1 MSETDRA
8 RTRGTQEEK
17 QNLANR
23 VYDEIKSRIVE
34 LRLPPE
40 SPLQERALAL
50 SLGTSRTPVREA
62 IKRLAQDGWV
72 LLRENR
78 KATVRPIGME
88 DVREVFM
95 LREMVELFAIRTI
108 FASGEPRLLA
118 GLLVPL
124 INNMRELSGDPI
136 AFIKEDM
143 KFHTTIITQVGNGRL
158 TDIWSRVRDEVTRIA
173 IYAIY
178 EQRRPEAII
187 REHENLVDAF
197 WERKSEETVERMR
210 EHFYEIYAAYE
221 QKFRTDGG
229 AS

>member
-1 MSETDRA
+1 MAETAERG
-8 RTRGTQEEK
+8 RGTHEER

-40 SPLQERALAL
+40 STLQERALAL

-72 LLRENR
+72 LLREQR
-78 KATVRPIGME
+78 KAVVRPIGME

-143 KFHTTIITQVGNGRL
+143 KFHTTIIAHVGNGRL
-158 TDIWSRVRDEVTRIA
+158 TDIWNRVRDEVTRIA
-173 IYAIY
+173 IYALY

-197 WERKSEETVERMR
+197 WERKSEETVEEMR
-210 EHFYEIYAAYE
+210 GHFYKIYAAYE
-221 QKFRTDGG
+221 QKFRG
-229 AS
+229 AGETA